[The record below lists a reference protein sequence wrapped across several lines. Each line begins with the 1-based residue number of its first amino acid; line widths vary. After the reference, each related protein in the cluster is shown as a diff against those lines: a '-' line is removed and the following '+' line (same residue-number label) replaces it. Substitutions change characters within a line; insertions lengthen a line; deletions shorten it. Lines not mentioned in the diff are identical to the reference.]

1 MHFLFIL
8 ANACFPMDFLVSFLV
23 FRLSLVS
30 FLHPKNALL
39 FIFVTFFP
47 TVTFFNAVCFLN
59 APAPIE
65 TTEYFCFFHVMFYAF
80 YLRTL
85 HTLLSFSF
93 QQLALYSEP
102 VSFYR

>member
-30 FLHPKNALL
+30 FLYPKNALL

-47 TVTFFNAVCFLN
+47 TVTFFNA
-59 APAPIE
+59 PAPIE
-65 TTEYFCFFHVMFYAF
+65 TTEYFCFFHVMVAGICAV
-80 YLRTL
+80 LRFLFKDLTYSAVFFFPKVSTL
-85 HTLLSFSF
+85 
-93 QQLALYSEP
+93 
-102 VSFYR
+102 

>member
-65 TTEYFCFFHVMFYAF
+65 TTEYFCFFHVMVAGIYAV
-80 YLRTL
+80 LRFLFKDLTYSAVFFFPTVSTL
-85 HTLLSFSF
+85 
-93 QQLALYSEP
+93 
-102 VSFYR
+102 

>member
-8 ANACFPMDFLVSFLV
+8 ANACFPMDFLVS
-23 FRLSLVS
+23 
-30 FLHPKNALL
+30 ALL

-65 TTEYFCFFHVMFYAF
+65 TTEYFCFFHVMVAGICAV
-80 YLRTL
+80 LRFLFKDLTYSAVFFFPTVSTL
-85 HTLLSFSF
+85 
-93 QQLALYSEP
+93 
-102 VSFYR
+102 